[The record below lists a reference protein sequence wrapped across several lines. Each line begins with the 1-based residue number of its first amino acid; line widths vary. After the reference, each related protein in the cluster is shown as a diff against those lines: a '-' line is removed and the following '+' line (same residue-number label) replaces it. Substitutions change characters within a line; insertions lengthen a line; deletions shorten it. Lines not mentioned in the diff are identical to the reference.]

1 MFIAKSSFDLNSSK
15 TDIKSKIF
23 LSVIW
28 FKFFITYCTT
38 FFIKNNTIVY
48 TMLKNMTKIM
58 NRNLIPVYSETS
70 IVLDINFSN
79 ELILKC
85 VAFIKEYKIRYIF
98 LTFIGVKKIF
108 QMAIFFIQR
117 QRLCVTLYLL
127 F

>member
-1 MFIAKSSFDLNSSK
+1 
-15 TDIKSKIF
+15 
-23 LSVIW
+23 
-28 FKFFITYCTT
+28 
-38 FFIKNNTIVY
+38 
-48 TMLKNMTKIM
+48 MTKIM